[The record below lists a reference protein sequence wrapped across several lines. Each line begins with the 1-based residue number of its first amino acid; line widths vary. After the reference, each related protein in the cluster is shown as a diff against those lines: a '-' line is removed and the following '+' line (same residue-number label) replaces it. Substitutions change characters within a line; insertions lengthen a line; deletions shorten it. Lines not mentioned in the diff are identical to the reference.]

1 MKAQSGKSGKGG
13 AGQKPQSK
21 LVEVDKNKR
30 KLALMSTALMK
41 DKQRA
46 QSAAN
51 RAKAKTRTAAAKKRG
66 K

>member
-1 MKAQSGKSGKGG
+1 MKAQSGKTGKGG
-13 AGQKPQSK
+13 AGQKPQFQSA
-21 LVEVDKNKR
+21 VVDKNKR

-51 RAKAKTRTAAAKKRG
+51 RAKKRG